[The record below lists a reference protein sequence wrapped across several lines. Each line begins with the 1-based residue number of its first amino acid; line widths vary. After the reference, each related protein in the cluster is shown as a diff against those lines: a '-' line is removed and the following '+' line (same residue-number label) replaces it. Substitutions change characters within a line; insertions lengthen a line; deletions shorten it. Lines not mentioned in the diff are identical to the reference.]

1 MNKSELAEKLLEWE
15 TKKKDLDRL
24 EDLIKHEVMA
34 LEESFTVGNVT
45 AKLNSGK
52 RKFDY
57 ESAGKD
63 VSQNIIER
71 NTTVETK
78 IDWKSVCKEG
88 SIKDIPF
95 TTGNP
100 SVTFNIAEDKPKVE
114 INEEDLPF

>member
-15 TKKKDLDRL
+15 TKKKDLDQL

-57 ESAGKD
+57 EIVGKNVSKD
-63 VSQNIIER
+63 VIDR
-71 NTTVETK
+71 NTKVETK
-78 IDWKSVCKEG
+78 IDWKTVCKEG
-88 SIKDIPF
+88 GVKDIPF